1 VKVISFDLNSD
12 LESKYLHS
20 FISLQDKYFTDE
32 LFIPMFKESLYAV
45 LNTDNPFFSNS
56 ENQFF
61 LVEENGTPIARAFAA
76 IDKRRSNEEG
86 QIVGNIGYFECPN
99 DQELANLILE
109 NASSWLR
116 DKGATIIHGP
126 MDLHIYNNY
135 RFMSEGYNTTPFISE
150 PRNPKYYPALF
161 EGFGFVENSYWRSWQ
176 INPEELNKFHSFLD
190 SVVSRR
196 KNIHGIEMTPID
208 TDNIE
213 ESLAEL
219 YDTALD
225 IFSQNY
231 GYSEISKPEFVSIF
245 SKLKDFLAP
254 GSFQIARNAQGQIV
268 GFVYGM
274 LDLAEMFIKCNGD
287 YSKLA
292 ENSNFIPKR
301 YIYHTFGV
309 IKDLRFSDITARL
322 SHAQTSNY
330 KDAFPESIAA
340 LTTSQKSII
349 ERIKKPN
356 RYYKMYEYKL

>member
-1 VKVISFDLNSD
+1 MNIISFDLNS
-12 LESKYLHS
+12 EKLHA

-32 LFIPMFKESLYAV
+32 QYIPAFKESLYAV
-45 LNTDNPFFSNS
+45 LNNENPFFSNS
-56 ENQFF
+56 TYKFF
-61 LVEENGTPIARAFAA
+61 LLEENGIAVARAFAA
-76 IDKRRSNEEG
+76 IDKRRTNEDG
-86 QIVGNIGYFECPN
+86 QTVGNIGYFECPN
-99 DQELANLILE
+99 DQNIANEILNTASTWLKE
-109 NASSWLR
+109 N
-116 DKGATIIHGP
+116 GATLIHGP

-135 RFMSEGYNTTPFISE
+135 RFMTEGFNTTPFISE
-150 PRNPKYYPALF
+150 PRNPKYYPALL
-161 EGFGFVENSYWRSWQ
+161 EGFGFSENSYWRSWQ
-176 INPEELNKFHSFLD
+176 INQDELNKFHNFLD
-190 SVVSRR
+190 SVVTRR
-196 KNIHGIEMTPID
+196 KNIHGIEMSPID

-231 GYSEISKPEFVSIF
+231 GYSEISKAEFVSIF

-254 GSFQIARNAQGQIV
+254 GSFQVARNSEGQIV

-274 LDLAEMFIKCNGD
+274 LDLAEIFIKCNGD
-287 YSKLA
+287 YSKIA
-292 ENSNFIPKR
+292 ENANIAPKR